1 MSFSKAFTVEGEEVY
16 FSNPA
21 ALSEDEWKTLWKESE
36 KIGYCFRNVQE
47 YRAYY
52 TELNDELS
60 SKGEKPLALRNDQ
73 KDSIARYIGIPTSN
87 NEFME
92 KAATYIKEAEEYYG
106 STDVYSYVGYITP
119 NGVWLNFNDSP
130 KYSDCR
136 TLDHRDVIQIIPAET
151 QNDALIQ
158 FLAIGNIRCMEQGI
172 DIMRRPTKVQR
183 KSLMRFIR
191 EVLRNEGHVT
201 VDFSGN
207 NGHVYENRE
216 YDRMTSAADIVE
228 DIEKVLDERK

>member
-1 MSFSKAFTVEGEEVY
+1 MSFSKAFTVEGEEVH

-21 ALSEDEWKTLWKESE
+21 ALSDEEWDILWKEFE

-47 YRAYY
+47 YRTYY

-87 NEFME
+87 HEFME
-92 KAATYIKEAEEYYG
+92 KAATYIKKAEKYYG

-136 TLDHRDVIQIIPAET
+136 TMDHRDVMQIIPAET
-151 QNDALIQ
+151 QNEALIQ

-172 DIMRRPTKVQR
+172 DIMRRPTKAQR
-183 KSLMRFIR
+183 KSLIRFIR
-191 EVLRNEGHVT
+191 EVLRNEGYVT